1 MSDNQDYVER
11 TIETPT
17 SVRKE
22 TVRVVR
28 TPSSA
33 GWWIAAVVAIVAIVG
48 VIFLMNNNA
57 TSTADLQTARD
68 QGAAQAQTDNA
79 ATGAQL
85 AAAQAA
91 QSAQSAAESNARTN
105 DVAARAAADR
115 SAATASDIDA
125 ASRDTSAPDPSRTPP
140 PPQ

>member
-1 MSDNQDYVER
+1 MSNDRDYVER
-11 TIETPT
+11 TIETPST
-17 SVRKE
+17 VRQE

-28 TPSSA
+28 EPSSA
-33 GWWIAAVVAIVAIVG
+33 GWWIAALVAIVAIVG
-48 VIFLMNNNA
+48 VIFLMNNGA
-57 TSTADLQTARD
+57 TSTADLQAARD
-68 QGAAQAQTDNA
+68 QGAAQAQTDSA

-105 DVAARAAADR
+105 NVAAQAAADR
-115 SAATASDIDA
+115 SAATATNIDA
-125 ASRDTSAPDPSRTPP
+125 ASRDAVGTEPARLP

>member
-1 MSDNQDYVER
+1 MSNDRDYVER

-17 SVRKE
+17 TVRQE
-22 TVRVVR
+22 TMRVVR

-48 VIFLMNNNA
+48 VIFLMNNG
-57 TSTADLQTARD
+57 TSTTDLQAARD
-68 QGAAQAQTDNA
+68 QGAVQAQTDSA
-79 ATGAQL
+79 ATGAQM

-115 SAATASDIDA
+115 SAAPAHNVAA
-125 ASRDTSAPDPSRTPP
+125 ASRDAAATEPAPPTPP
-140 PPQ
+140 Q